1 MATEIATKKQLSI
14 FTIAATYIGTVV
26 GAGFASGQEVLQFFG
41 YFGLPGIIGL
51 AATTVFLAF
60 FGYVILELGRRLKAD
75 SHLPV
80 IRYAGGK
87 WVGSV
92 IDWVITFFLFGGLV
106 TMGAGAGAIFAEQFG
121 FSSFWGSLVMI
132 AVSLG
137 TVLLGISGVVRSIS
151 FVVPV
156 LLTAVFGV
164 AIYTIATD
172 FGSLMSSLG
181 GYSNPGGAPVPFWP
195 LTAVLY
201 ASYNL
206 VLAVAILA
214 PLGTMSSPEKL
225 KTGAILGGI
234 GLGIGAAAIN
244 LAILTHVGRAAGYEI
259 PMIFV
264 AGTISPVV
272 RIIYTIVLLA
282 EIYTTAVS
290 SLYGFVARMSKQGT
304 AKYRWYSIG
313 ASVGA
318 FGLAQFGFSNLVGT
332 LFPAV
337 GFVGLLLLGALIY
350 GFIRARTA
358 KGALLPA
365 GTFPRQPGP
374 AMAFEISK
382 ELAGIE
388 RTPPQRE
395 TPMPPESGTSRRMK
409 KYR

>member
-1 MATEIATKKQLSI
+1 MRQNPQTNDMKNKKQLSI

-41 YFGLPGIIGL
+41 FFGLPGIIGL
-51 AATTVFLAF
+51 AVTTVLLSV
-60 FGYVILELGRRLKAD
+60 FGYMILELGRRLNAD

-121 FSSFWGSLVMI
+121 FSSFWGSMVMI

-137 TVLLGISGVVRSIS
+137 TVLLGISGVVSSIS
-151 FVVPV
+151 FVVPL

-172 FGSLMSSLG
+172 FGSLMSVLR
-181 GYSNPGGAPVPFWP
+181 GYANPGGAPVPFWS
-195 LTAVLY
+195 LSALLY

-214 PLGTMSSPEKL
+214 PLGTMSGPGKL
-225 KTGAILGGI
+225 KTGAVLGGT
-234 GLGIGAAAIN
+234 GLGVGAAFIN
-244 LAILTHVGRAAGYEI
+244 LAILTHIGRAAGFEI
-259 PMIFV
+259 PMIYV

-272 RIIYTIVLLA
+272 RTAYTIVLLA

-290 SLYGFVARMSKQGT
+290 SLYGFVARLSKQGT
-304 AKYRWYSIG
+304 PGYRWTSIG
-313 ASVGA
+313 AGVAA

-337 GFVGLLLLGALIY
+337 GFAGLLLLGALIY
-350 GFIRARTA
+350 GFVKDRMVKPAEEIPA
-358 KGALLPA
+358 GAL
-365 GTFPRQPGP
+365 GRQPAP
-374 AMAFEISK
+374 AMAFEVSE
-382 ELAGIE
+382 ELAGNE
-388 RTPPQRE
+388 PAGE
-395 TPMPPESGTSRRMK
+395 K
-409 KYR
+409 KN